1 VGASIAGKESVSVV
15 RVKAPPLAA
24 GEAATG
30 WTRLWTSAVAAGL
43 SEAATMPIDFA
54 KVRLQL
60 QSRAIGSGS
69 AAAGVHYAGMAD
81 CIGRTVRAEGPGAL
95 FRGIGPALAR
105 QCGYTGL
112 SFFLYEPILSR
123 ISPNAGRDAGF
134 TNRLLAG
141 GAAGGMGISVLNPME
156 VVKTQ
161 LQAAGDTKTSAPD
174 IIKRILRTDGVLGF
188 WAGIGPN
195 ITRTFLVCAAELGTY
210 DEVKT
215 QMVSKNLL
223 QDGPEAHLCAS
234 SAAGFASASVSTP
247 VDVIKTRL
255 MNQAG
260 ARMAAHSATQ
270 QYRGV
275 LDAFVTIVK
284 REGPAALYQGFVP
297 VLTRKVLWC
306 SSFFLTYEA
315 LKAPR

>member
-1 VGASIAGKESVSVV
+1 MQAVGASIAGKESVSVV

-123 ISPNAGRDAGF
+123 ISPNGARTSLSASCSPAGVRPCAPALTCCRNSSAGRDAGF

-188 WAGIGPN
+188 WAGARCKPVRKRG
-195 ITRTFLVCAAELGTY
+195 
-210 DEVKT
+210 
-215 QMVSKNLL
+215 
-223 QDGPEAHLCAS
+223 AS
-234 SAAGFASASVSTP
+234 
-247 VDVIKTRL
+247 
-255 MNQAG
+255 
-260 ARMAAHSATQ
+260 MALIQSLAYT
-270 QYRGV
+270 
-275 LDAFVTIVK
+275 
-284 REGPAALYQGFVP
+284 
-297 VLTRKVLWC
+297 VLTCWKKQALGPTSPAPSWCALRSLEPTTRSKPRWCRKIC
-306 SSFFLTYEA
+306 SKTDP
-315 LKAPR
+315 KPTCAPARPLGLRQPPFPRPWM

>member
-1 VGASIAGKESVSVV
+1 
-15 RVKAPPLAA
+15 
-24 GEAATG
+24 
-30 WTRLWTSAVAAGL
+30 
-43 SEAATMPIDFA
+43 
-54 KVRLQL
+54 
-60 QSRAIGSGS
+60 
-69 AAAGVHYAGMAD
+69 
-81 CIGRTVRAEGPGAL
+81 
-95 FRGIGPALAR
+95 
-105 QCGYTGL
+105 
-112 SFFLYEPILSR
+112 
-123 ISPNAGRDAGF
+123 
-134 TNRLLAG
+134 
-141 GAAGGMGISVLNPME
+141 VLE
-156 VVKTQ
+156 K
-161 LQAAGDTKTSAPD
+161 
-174 IIKRILRTDGVLGF
+174 
-188 WAGIGPN
+188 AGIGPN

-270 QYRGV
+270 VFAPSGLCLDSRVQRCPQAVLDRGIIAVCLLARNCRWTDSGPLQQYRGV